1 MNCSNFSYKQGS
13 ALGAAEPAIRYGD
26 ADVLGVLATSEVTFT
41 ITQIQRIL
49 TTASGEGIRKVLTRL
64 TTQGVVLNDQVGRT
78 NTYRLNTEHLAA
90 EPILALSRLTA
101 TFLDR
106 LEAHLKGWGKT
117 LKYAAVFGSAATGR
131 MTLHSDI
138 DLLLV
143 RASYPEHD
151 SHPEEPEVREQRV
164 AELVRSV
171 TAWTGNDGR
180 VVEYTEDELR
190 AAAAA
195 GEPLL
200 SDVARQGLTV
210 SGTRAWLNRQLR
222 PIGKAKAARSA

>member
-1 MNCSNFSYKQGS
+1 MQLNRPFATVTPTLDG
-13 ALGAAEPAIRYGD
+13 
-26 ADVLGVLATSEVTFT
+26 DVLGVLATSEVTFT
-41 ITQIQRIL
+41 ITQIQRVL

-64 TTQGVVLNDQVGRT
+64 TAQGVVLHDQVGRT

-101 TFLDR
+101 TFLNR
-106 LEAHLKGWGKT
+106 LEAHLGGWGKA

-131 MTLHSDI
+131 MTLGSDI
-138 DLLLV
+138 DLFLV
-143 RASYPEHD
+143 RASDPKPLGRQEDPEIW
-151 SHPEEPEVREQRV
+151 EQHV
-164 AELVRSV
+164 SELARSV

-200 SDVARQGLTV
+200 SEVARQGLTV
-210 SGTRAWLNRQLR
+210 AGTRAWLNRQLR
-222 PIGKAKAARSA
+222 PIDRAATARRA

>member
-1 MNCSNFSYKQGS
+1 MQLNRPFATVTPTLDG
-13 ALGAAEPAIRYGD
+13 
-26 ADVLGVLATSEVTFT
+26 DVLGVLATSEVTFT
-41 ITQIQRIL
+41 ITQIQRVL

-64 TTQGVVLNDQVGRT
+64 TAQGVVLHDQVGRT

-101 TFLDR
+101 TFLNR
-106 LEAHLKGWGKT
+106 LEAHLGEWGKA

-131 MTLHSDI
+131 MTLGSDI
-138 DLLLV
+138 DLFLV
-143 RASYPEHD
+143 RASDPKPLGRQEDPEIW
-151 SHPEEPEVREQRV
+151 EQHV
-164 AELVRSV
+164 SELARSV

-190 AAAAA
+190 TAAAA

-200 SDVARQGLTV
+200 SEVARQGLTV
-210 SGTRAWLNRQLR
+210 AGTRAWLNRQLR
-222 PIGKAKAARSA
+222 PIDRAATARRA

>member
-1 MNCSNFSYKQGS
+1 MQLNRPFATVTPTLDG
-13 ALGAAEPAIRYGD
+13 
-26 ADVLGVLATSEVTFT
+26 DVLGVLANSEATFT
-41 ITQIQRIL
+41 ITQIHRIL

-64 TTQGVVLNDQVGRT
+64 TTQGVVIHDQVGRT

-90 EPILALSRLTA
+90 EPILALSRLTK

-106 LEAHLKGWGKT
+106 LESHLEGWGEA

-131 MTLHSDI
+131 MTLGSDI
-138 DLLLV
+138 DLFLV
-143 RASYPEHD
+143 RASNLEHD
-151 SHPEEPEVREQRV
+151 GRQEDPEAWEQHV
-164 AELVRSV
+164 TELAQSV

-180 VVEYTEDELR
+180 VVEYTEDELL

-200 SDVARQGLTV
+200 SDVARHGLTV
-210 SGTRAWLNRQLR
+210 AGTRAWLNRQLR
-222 PIGKAKAARSA
+222 PIGKARQRGGPDGGDA

>member
-1 MNCSNFSYKQGS
+1 MQLNRPFATVTPTLDG
-13 ALGAAEPAIRYGD
+13 
-26 ADVLGVLATSEVTFT
+26 DVLGVLATSEVTFT
-41 ITQIQRIL
+41 ITQIQRVL

-64 TTQGVVLNDQVGRT
+64 TAQGVVLHDQVGRT

-101 TFLDR
+101 TFLNR
-106 LEAHLKGWGKT
+106 LEAHLGGWGKA

-131 MTLHSDI
+131 MTLGSDI
-138 DLLLV
+138 DLFLV
-143 RASYPEHD
+143 RASDPKPLDRQEDPEIW
-151 SHPEEPEVREQRV
+151 EQQV
-164 AELVRSV
+164 SELARSV

-190 AAAAA
+190 TAAAA

-200 SDVARQGLTV
+200 SEVARQGLTV
-210 SGTRAWLNRQLR
+210 AGTRAWLNRQLR
-222 PIGKAKAARSA
+222 PIDRAATARRA

>member
-1 MNCSNFSYKQGS
+1 MQLNRPFATVTPTLDG
-13 ALGAAEPAIRYGD
+13 
-26 ADVLGVLATSEVTFT
+26 DVLSVLATSEATFT
-41 ITQIQRIL
+41 IPQIQRIL
-49 TTASGEGIRKVLTRL
+49 TTVSGEGIRKVLNRL
-64 TTQGVVLNDQVGRT
+64 TAQGVVLHDQVGRT
-78 NTYRLNTEHLAA
+78 NTFRLNTEHLAA

-106 LEAHLKGWGKT
+106 LETYLEEWGET

-131 MTLHSDI
+131 MTLDSDI

-143 RASYPEHD
+143 RADGTEPAVHQED
-151 SHPEEPEVREQRV
+151 SELWEQRV
-164 AELVRSV
+164 TELARSV

-180 VVEYTEDELR
+180 IVEFGEDELR

-200 SDVARQGLTV
+200 SEVAKQGLTV
-210 SGTRAWLNRQLR
+210 AGTRAWLNRHLR
-222 PIGKAKAARSA
+222 PMGKSSAPRKP